1 MSTRRRKPPST
12 LGTDL
17 CAWMDL
23 KEEQDQDAIS
33 PQPTPIKDRV
43 VRAIRTRKLETK
55 IKQQFDLAKINN
67 NIKDLKD
74 VVTSWIICLLEFSDD
89 DFNLWCNVPELY
101 FY

>member
-1 MSTRRRKPPST
+1 MFTI
-12 LGTDL
+12 
-17 CAWMDL
+17 L
-23 KEEQDQDAIS
+23 KIVSHFPLYE
-33 PQPTPIKDRV
+33 V
-43 VRAIRTRKLETK
+43 VIAFIRMCHFLFVRWTIDGASGCKMLYK